1 MFAPVKSSSKT
12 KKYITLRY
20 FSSEIK
26 PNFQCLI
33 NKYLSSEMII
43 TSNIDDYKYLTEIRS
58 IQFES
63 FIQDYFYSN
72 KRIRQNK
79 KAFTFEYSGCTQKRN
94 G

>member
-1 MFAPVKSSSKT
+1 
-12 KKYITLRY
+12 
-20 FSSEIK
+20 
-26 PNFQCLI
+26 
-33 NKYLSSEMII
+33 MII